1 MNQTIQNQTTLNN
14 NTVLLK
20 KMRLLKKLSR
30 KQAGI
35 LFNVSH
41 KTIEKLE
48 NGRGN
53 ISEDKLMRFAF
64 YKNASQKE

>member
-1 MNQTIQNQTTLNN
+1 
-14 NTVLLK
+14 
-20 KMRLLKKLSR
+20 MRLLKKLSR